1 MYANIAIGLLQNG
14 GFILKLTTLLASLL
28 FPPVSITL
36 TSKVYLPGGSSLN
49 VT

>member
-14 GFILKLTTLLASLL
+14 GFILKLTLLASLL